1 MSDMGSTASASYAD
15 IHRQIVGEL
24 AGVADPLLNQ
34 VIHRACSK
42 FLEISRVWR
51 SDADLGTMALSVL
64 LDISKPTNGL
74 TGTLLVTYDAYPCYI
89 RWVKLDGSVI
99 PRAFWRIN
107 QPASNAVV
115 SKLEMLEP
123 YNEVCD
129 STVLARVCWVLRW
142 DAAVVPDWIYG
153 RYGDIISDLARG
165 ELMLMSKKPWTD
177 QEAGAMAKRLGQLA
191 AMRVRS
197 ESDLADPL
205 EMTP

>member
-1 MSDMGSTASASYAD
+1 MSDMGSTASASYSD

-51 SDADLGTMALSVL
+51 SDADLGTMELSVL

-74 TGTLLVTYDAYPCYI
+74 TGESLVTYDAYPCYI

-99 PRAFWRIN
+99 PRAFWRVN

-115 SKLEMLEP
+115 AKLEMLEP

-129 STVLARVCWVLRW
+129 SEVNARVCWALRW

-153 RYGDIISDLARG
+153 RYGDIIADLARG
-165 ELMLMSKKPWTD
+165 ELMLMTKKPWTD
-177 QEAGAMAKRLGQLA
+177 QEAGAMAKRSGQLA

-197 ESDLADPL
+197 ESDLADPV